1 MTKSD
6 FKYLNCC
13 FDYQESKR
21 KVCWL
26 ITRQCNLKC
35 IHCSINSNAEISYH
49 EFSEAELSHKTK
61 QLNEK
66 GITDIIF
73 SGGEPT
79 LRNDLVDLVR
89 YFSERGFITS
99 IVTNGTMLDNR
110 YCRELKKAGIK
121 KATVSIDGARPQ
133 THDKFRGDVGAFA
146 SAISG
151 VRSLI
156 EEDIPVTLNVT
167 IHDENLSE
175 FKDIIQLAIKLNIK
189 KISFTF
195 PLSCGRYLANQ
206 KLFSKVLENKNRIIE
221 NLHSIACKF
230 DSTLEIL
237 VLDPQCGSPECPSNK
252 SIFGMDGIDSV
263 GQCLFKRT
271 AEEDGIFFT
280 DMNAD
285 RPFSGETSIIKDIS
299 QKYA

>member
-1 MTKSD
+1 MTKSN

-35 IHCSINSNAEISYH
+35 VHCSINSYSEMSYP

-61 QLNEK
+61 EFKEK

-79 LRNDLVDLVR
+79 LRNDLVYLVR
-89 YFSERGFITS
+89 YFSERDFITS

-133 THDKFRGDVGAFA
+133 THDKFRGEVGAFA
-146 SAISG
+146 SAIRG
-151 VRSLI
+151 VRCLI
-156 EEDIPVTLNVT
+156 EEDIPVTMNVT

-189 KISFTF
+189 KVSFTF
-195 PLSCGRYLANQ
+195 PISCGRYLANQ
-206 KLFSKVLENKNRIIE
+206 KLFPKVLENKNRIID

-230 DSTLEIL
+230 DSKFEIL

-252 SIFGMDGIDSV
+252 LIFGMDKTGSIE
-263 GQCLFKRT
+263 QCLFKPAVEGER
-271 AEEDGIFFT
+271 ISFT

-285 RPFSGETSIIKDIS
+285 RHFSGEISIVNEIS
-299 QKYA
+299 

>member
-1 MTKSD
+1 MTKSN

-35 IHCSINSNAEISYH
+35 IHCSINSNAEISYP

-61 QLNEK
+61 EFKEK

-89 YFSERGFITS
+89 YFSEREFITS

-133 THDKFRGDVGAFA
+133 THDKFRGEVGAFA

-156 EEDIPVTLNVT
+156 EEDIPVTMNVT
-167 IHDENLSE
+167 IHDEILSE

-189 KISFTF
+189 KVSFTF
-195 PLSCGRYLANQ
+195 PISCGRYLANQ
-206 KLFSKVLENKNRIIE
+206 KLFPQVLNNKNQIIDT
-221 NLHSIACKF
+221 LYSIVCKF

-237 VLDPQCGSPECPSNK
+237 VLDPQCGSSECPSNK
-252 SIFGMDGIDSV
+252 LIFGMDIRGSID
-263 GQCLFKRT
+263 QCLFKLAVER
-271 AEEDGIFFT
+271 ERISFT

-285 RPFSGETSIIKDIS
+285 RPFSGETSIVNGIS